1 VLVLGHHEAN
11 AWNAKKG
18 RQSSHVQ

>member
-18 RQSSHVQ
+18 RQSPHVQ